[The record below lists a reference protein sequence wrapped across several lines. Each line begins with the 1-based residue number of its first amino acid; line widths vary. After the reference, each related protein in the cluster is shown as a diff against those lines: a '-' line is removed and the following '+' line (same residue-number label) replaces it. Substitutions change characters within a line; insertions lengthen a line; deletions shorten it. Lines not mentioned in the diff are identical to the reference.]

1 MSKKIKHNQQT
12 PIDLVADFYS
22 QEKIDLDQIILA
34 KKASIQS
41 VKNYSLAPYSGNFGF
56 DQRKHL
62 LNRTMV
68 GLCKRHLDDLENLNL
83 QGALDLILTPEN
95 F

>member
-1 MSKKIKHNQQT
+1 MSKKKQNQKT

-22 QEKIDLDQIILA
+22 QKKLNIDEIVRV
-34 KKASIQS
+34 KKASIQA
-41 VKNYSLAPYSGNFGF
+41 VVNYSLAPYTGNFGF
-56 DQRKHL
+56 EQQKHL

-68 GLCKRHLDDLENLNL
+68 GLCKRHLNDVENLIYNSL
-83 QGALDLILTPEN
+83 LTS

>member
-1 MSKKIKHNQQT
+1 MSKKTKHNQQT

-22 QEKIDLDQIILA
+22 QEKLDLDQIVRA

-41 VKNYSLAPYSGNFGF
+41 VVNYSLAPYSGNFGF

-68 GLCKRHLDDLENLNL
+68 GLCKDISTTWKTSTYRVL
-83 QGALDLILTPEN
+83 LT
-95 F
+95 